1 MRHDHPAD
9 GRSSGSRARAHARHP
24 PDPDRPTAASSG
36 LAGRLSGLV
45 GVRALRPG
53 GHSRE
58 ADRRSRVLTV
68 LAALLFGLAAAYSFR
83 AADGAL
89 TRAGA
94 NTDQLV
100 RVQAIQTKLIQA
112 DADATNAF
120 LVGGLEP
127 AEQRADYNAAVTS
140 ASKLIAE
147 AARSSPPTARR

>member
-1 MRHDHPAD
+1 M
-9 GRSSGSRARAHARHP
+9 
-24 PDPDRPTAASSG
+24 
-36 LAGRLSGLV
+36 LA
-45 GVRALRPG
+45 
-53 GHSRE
+53 
-58 ADRRSRVLTV
+58 V
-68 LAALLFGLAAAYSFR
+68 LASLLFGLVAAYSFR

-127 AEQRADYNAAVTS
+127 AEQREDYNDGRRLRLEADRRGGAA
-140 ASKLIAE
+140 
-147 AARSSPPTARR
+147 SSPPTARR